1 MKKAF
6 DAVQM
11 VRDIRDKIYA
21 ETRGLSMKEKID
33 MYRQAAKRVNGQK
46 RLLKPQGISFGFPEL
61 RVVCN

>member
-21 ETRGLSMKEKID
+21 ETRGFSVNEKID

-46 RLLKPQGISFGFPEL
+46 RLSPIASS
-61 RVVCN
+61 